1 MDLFFELLQM
11 ALGQRDTLSRA
22 YSANDWQ
29 EAFDISTRQ
38 AVEGITLIGAER
50 LPAHQQPPKELMMQ
64 WTFNC
69 GFFASKSARL
79 DKASRKV
86 VENFARRGWKSCI
99 LKGQGLATLY
109 PVPYRRHAGDI
120 DVWVDAPAQDIIQYV
135 HQLCPDSHVVYHHID
150 FPIWDDIS
158 IELHFFPSFLYA
170 PDNDRRLQEFFE
182 RNKERIMQHQVTL
195 ADGKSVVTCPD
206 SEFNAVYLLCH
217 MFNHLMEE
225 LIVMRQ
231 YLDYYYVLRD
241 IKDDETRRRVAED
254 VRRIGLN
261 TLAGGVMYVMG
272 EFFGLEKE
280 YMFVEPDEKIGRF
293 LQKEIMRGDA
303 IEELE
308 HRNSQG
314 SFSHFVDRT
323 RRSFAT
329 MRYFPKESAWSP
341 LTRARHWICRWKRSK

>member
-1 MDLFFELLQM
+1 MHPNSL
-11 ALGQRDTLSRA
+11 ALSFSEPLRIRTSGVVLRGSGRDVTILRKQGCDRGA
-22 YSANDWQ
+22 LVY
-29 EAFDISTRQ
+29 
-38 AVEGITLIGAER
+38 VEGIHDLVAKDTFDLAALAINTLDLSGAAAASLQPGDR
-50 LPAHQQPPKELMMQ
+50 LMLWRPSPIEWIRSLGCESFGGGKEMGY
-64 WTFNC
+64 W
-69 GFFASKSARL
+69 
-79 DKASRKV
+79 
-86 VENFARRGWKSCI
+86 GW
-99 LKGQGLATLY
+99 
-109 PVPYRRHAGDI
+109 HAGDI

-182 RNKERIMQHQVTL
+182 KNKERIMQHQVTL

-254 VRRIGLN
+254 VGRIGLN

-308 HRNSQG
+308 HRNNQG

-341 LTRARHWICRWKRSK
+341 VTRARHWICRWKRSK